1 MTLSSTSST
10 VQAIFALHT
19 ATAGLALLMLITA
32 GLVFLKQLKS
42 GTARLGGWK
51 RVSRNAGAPR
61 HSSLGTHFWLMSGLF
76 NLMVAYAAQAAI
88 VALQT
93 RIPSPFSITSMYSYP
108 SYGANSI
115 TGANYGKE
123 ISVLSFLY
131 QFASILV
138 NVSIVGAIWV
148 HANHLECN
156 ATGMK
161 APGIISWIWN
171 QFWIL
176 AMLGLGFAAWGL
188 AFVRRGSGDSALY
201 FLSILSSSYI
211 TRTIFVT
218 YVAVTIAASFFVTI
232 EAVLC
237 LTGVKK
243 NGLTSTASST
253 KRILGLFAFTV
264 LPIVWVRNAFYI
276 AQIVMLYYDVN
287 SWSRTTNQALAF
299 LFIIFGE
306 LSNLA
311 ILGLVLLGAMGFSK
325 TVRDRP
331 TSLGRH
337 SKGVRASSVSRY
349 TRDDASVKSEVVV

>member
-1 MTLSSTSST
+1 MTLTSTTST

-32 GLVFLKQLKS
+32 GLVFMKQLKS
-42 GTARLGGWK
+42 GTSRPGGWK
-51 RVSRNAGAPR
+51 RVSRNVGAAR

-93 RIPSPFSITSMYSYP
+93 RTSSPFSITSMYSYP
-108 SYGANSI
+108 SYAGANGV
-115 TGANYGKE
+115 TAANYGKE
-123 ISVLSFLY
+123 ISILSFLY

-138 NVSIVGAIWV
+138 NVCIVGAIWM

-161 APGIISWIWN
+161 APGIISWMWN

-176 AMLGLGFAAWGL
+176 AMLALGFAAWGL
-188 AFVRRGSGDSALY
+188 AYIRRGNGNAALY

-218 YVAVTIAASFFVTI
+218 YVAVTIAASTSATL

-237 LTGVKK
+237 LGGVKK
-243 NGLTSTASST
+243 NGIGGTVGNT
-253 KRILGLFAFTV
+253 KRILGSFVFLV
-264 LPIVWVRNAFYI
+264 LPVVWLRNVFSIV
-276 AQIVMLYYDVN
+276 QIVMLYYNVN
-287 SWSRTTNQALAF
+287 NWSRTTNQALAF

-311 ILGLVLLGAMGFSK
+311 ILGLVLLGAMSFGK
-325 TVRDRP
+325 TLNDRP
-331 TSLGRH
+331 SSLGRH
-337 SKGVRASSVSRY
+337 NREARASSMSRY
-349 TRDDASVKSEVVV
+349 TRDDASEKTDV

>member
-1 MTLSSTSST
+1 MAITSATST

-19 ATAGLALLMLITA
+19 ATAGLALLMLVTA

-42 GTARLGGWK
+42 GTSRPGGWK
-51 RVSRNAGAPR
+51 RFSHNAGAPR
-61 HSSLGTHFWLMSGLF
+61 HSSLGTHFWLISGLF

-93 RIPSPFSITSMYSYP
+93 RVNSPFSITSMYSYP
-108 SYGANSI
+108 SYGAANSVA
-115 TGANYGKE
+115 GVSYGKE
-123 ISVLSFLY
+123 ISILSFLY
-131 QFASILV
+131 HFASILV

-156 ATGMK
+156 ATGIK
-161 APGIISWIWN
+161 FPGFISWIWN

-176 AMLGLGFAAWGL
+176 AMLGFGFAAWSL
-188 AFVRRGSGDSALY
+188 AYIRRGNGNSALY

-218 YVAVTIAASFFVTI
+218 YIAVTIAASTSATM
-232 EAVLC
+232 EAALC

-243 NGLTSTASST
+243 NGLGGTVSDT
-253 KRILGLFAFTV
+253 KRILGSFVFMI
-264 LPIVWVRNAFYI
+264 LPIVWVRNAFNV

-311 ILGLVLLGAMGFSK
+311 ILGLVLLGAMNFSK
-325 TVRDRP
+325 TLNDRP
-331 TSLGRH
+331 TFHGH
-337 SKGVRASSVSRY
+337 STNRETRGSSMSRY
-349 TRDDASVKSEVVV
+349 TRDGRSEKIDV